1 MCLTVFL
8 HEAFVIDLQQSEIY
22 IFLCCAGL
30 FAFCLFSAKRLW
42 CDNVFMRRRGATS
55 AKRPLQIMVRTV
67 NHYAKHTPTSKQWQN
82 NKNTNTNQ
90 RNTTS
95 KQHKKLKGDTIRLQK
110 VLIDQLRKFSTQIY
124 KQW

>member
-1 MCLTVFL
+1 MQFIRIHLLATMTPPAFSFIFASFL
-8 HEAFVIDLQQSEIY
+8 QRRS
-22 IFLCCAGL
+22 
-30 FAFCLFSAKRLW
+30 R
-42 CDNVFMRRRGATS
+42 DNVFMRERGASS

-82 NKNTNTNQ
+82 NKNSNTNQ

-110 VLIDQLRKFSTQIY
+110 VLIDQLRKFSTKIY

>member
-1 MCLTVFL
+1 
-8 HEAFVIDLQQSEIY
+8 
-22 IFLCCAGL
+22 
-30 FAFCLFSAKRLW
+30 
-42 CDNVFMRRRGATS
+42 MRRRGATS

-95 KQHKKLKGDTIRLQK
+95 KQHKDKNLITSRWIVPSTIMHDTYHANIGK
-110 VLIDQLRKFSTQIY
+110 KTQTHTAVQTQGAKAQGRYNTITESI
-124 KQW
+124 K